1 MRPKTMILLVLAL
14 GCGLVAS
21 VGISQMLQRNQENGP
36 PSDTSPVWVA
46 KSDIKVDES
55 LTMQNLQLEQW
66 PKEKIPPGALSKM
79 EEITDKRARVTLYQ
93 GEPVLA
99 KKLLGKD
106 DSTAGS
112 EIPKGWR
119 LYTVQGDAISS
130 HGGLLH
136 PGDRVDVLVF
146 VQKGVVGIEAGTKT
160 ILQDIKVFAV
170 NDQVRSSE
178 EKGSESITAKTVTL
192 LVTPSA
198 AEKLALANEIGKIRL
213 VMRGLDDQ
221 DTVNPAGTRI
231 DTLFGTEKMDRGS
244 EDANRPTPSPSA
256 PVPSPTALLASE
268 ASKTSPPPEPL
279 VQAPADEQFPMQIIK
294 GTEISEAIFK
304 QKFGDPTHWTINSQA
319 SDSAGDSTPAPTTP
333 PADAGKRADKSKTL
347 GTKPDDGSHKEDSR
361 QDSPATH
368 S

>member
-21 VGISQMLQRNQENGP
+21 VGISQMLQRNQDNGP
-36 PSDTSPVWVA
+36 PTDTAPVWVV
-46 KSDIKVDES
+46 KSEIKAEDP

-79 EEITDKRARVTLYQ
+79 EEITDKRTRVNLYQ

-99 KKLLGKD
+99 KKVLDKNE
-106 DSTAGS
+106 STAGS

-170 NDQVRSSE
+170 NDQVRTSE
-178 EKGSESITAKTVTL
+178 DNKGSDSITAKTVTL

-198 AEKLALANEIGKIRL
+198 AEKLALANEIGKIKL
-213 VMRGLDDQ
+213 VMRGPGDQ
-221 DTVNPAGTRI
+221 DTVNPAGTQI
-231 DTLFGTEKMDRGS
+231 ESLFGTEKMDRNA
-244 EDANRPTPSPSA
+244 EETNRPAQAPSLTAVLNPQA
-256 PVPSPTALLASE
+256 P
-268 ASKTSPPPEPL
+268 KTSPPPEPL

-304 QKFGDPTHWTINSQA
+304 HKFDDPTHWTNSSQG
-319 SDSAGDSTPAPTTP
+319 SDSAGDSKPAPTTP
-333 PADAGKRADKSKTL
+333 PDDADKKADKSKTPS
-347 GTKPDDGSHKEDSR
+347 TKAEDGSPKDGSK
-361 QDSPATH
+361 QDNPATH